1 MVRIKSLEDLKQDP
15 EIIQLSTLPAN
26 ISIHDYALKKAYKI
40 NELVKKNY
48 YSSYEWYGYLLG
60 KKENPEVVIDIDLG
74 KNKENGFAY
83 TKISEEDISKFL
95 EKLSKD
101 IIINGWIH
109 SHGNLN
115 YRHFSGTDEENIKKV
130 LNFVSPLTRKPI
142 QKREIIIKDLNIINE
157 NYNIEDLK
165 KGSVTV
171 VVNNREAKNIKI
183 FETIYGSF
191 SYNIVIGDEGW
202 NEKSIAYEEKGVLTG
217 CYKMQTKPC
226 ELEMILTGKKLS
238 KYEIKKLEEEV
249 KEKIKPYPYTYYQK
263 RYWFFNWNNGWNNK
277 LFRRESQQNIDP
289 LDVNNQISKN
299 NQTEESPY
307 EPEQANQEEGEN
319 GRKT

>member
-1 MVRIKSLEDLKQDP
+1 MARIKSLEYLKKDSKS
-15 EIIQLSTLPAN
+15 IQLETLPIN
-26 ISIHDYALKKAYKI
+26 ISIYDYALEKAYKI

-48 YSSYEWYGYLLG
+48 RSSYEWYGYLLG
-60 KKENPEVVIDIDLG
+60 KKENPEVVIDIGLG
-74 KNKENGFAY
+74 KNKENGYAY
-83 TKISEEDISKFL
+83 TKISEEDIAKFID
-95 EKLSKD
+95 ELSKD
-101 IIINGWIH
+101 LIINGWIH

-115 YRHFSGTDEENIKKV
+115 YRHFSGTDEENMKKV
-130 LNFVSPLTRKPI
+130 LNFVSPLTKRPI
-142 QKREIIIKDLNIINE
+142 QKREIIIKNLNIVDE

-171 VVNNREAKNIKI
+171 VVNNKETKNIKI

-217 CYKMQTKPC
+217 YYKIQTKPC
-226 ELEMILTGKKLS
+226 ELEMILTGKKLR
-238 KYEIKKLEEEV
+238 KDEIRKLKGEI
-249 KEKIKPYPYTYYQK
+249 KEKIKPYSFTYYQK
-263 RYWFFNWNNGWNNK
+263 RYWFFNWNNDWRNK
-277 LFRRESQQNIDP
+277 LFRRENQENINP

-299 NQTEESPY
+299 NQTEQSSSK
-307 EPEQANQEEGEN
+307 PEQPNQEGEN